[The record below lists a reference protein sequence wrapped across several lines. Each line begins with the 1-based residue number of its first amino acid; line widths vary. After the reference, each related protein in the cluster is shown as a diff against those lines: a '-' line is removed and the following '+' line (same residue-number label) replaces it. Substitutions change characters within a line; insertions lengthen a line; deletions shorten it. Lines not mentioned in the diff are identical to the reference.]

1 MGEDFNFE
9 EWSDTWT
16 KTSGVNVLE
25 PVLEYNDD
33 FSVKSFAFKQT
44 CDLRG

>member
-16 KTSGVNVLE
+16 KTSGVNVLA
-25 PVLEYNDD
+25 PVLEYNDNG
-33 FSVKSFAFKQT
+33 SVKSFAIKQT